1 MASPLPHYD
10 LCVIGSGS
18 GNSLL
23 DERFDDLKVA
33 LVDKGING
41 AFGGTCLNVGC
52 IPTKMFVRPADLA
65 HMHDDAARVDVQLP
79 AGKAD
84 WRIIRDRI
92 FGRIDAISS
101 SGKQWRIQHRNV
113 TLLEGKARFTGEK
126 TLGVA
131 GGKLTADRFVI
142 AAGSRPRP
150 LSAEVPEGISVHTSD
165 TIMRLPR
172 LPKSL
177 VILGGGFVAAEFAHI
192 FSALG
197 TRVAVINRSGVLLRQ
212 EDEDISRRFTQLMS
226 KRVWVRLN
234 QQLVRLEPDEAD
246 EILVVTADAEGVE
259 YEYGTEVV
267 LNATGRIP
275 NGDTL
280 NLAAA
285 GVELDPFTG
294 LIRVDEH
301 QRTTADGIFALGDVC
316 APAQLKHVANHEMR
330 VVQHNLLHPDELVT
344 SNHNAIPHA
353 VFSHPQIA
361 SVGATEQ
368 QLRAQGRRYVKTVQ
382 DYGSVAYGWAM
393 EDQHSFCKLLA
404 DPESG
409 RLLGAHIIGEQA
421 ASLIQPLI
429 QAMSFD
435 LGIRDMARGQYWI
448 HPALTEVV
456 ENALLSLPIPGYDR
470 EPDPVDE

>member
-23 DERFDDLKVA
+23 DERFASMKVA

-65 HMHDDAARVDVQLP
+65 LTHQDAARVDVSLP
-79 AGKAD
+79 QGEAD
-84 WRIIRDRI
+84 WAAIRDRI
-92 FGRIDAISS
+92 FGRVDAIAT
-101 SGKQWRIQHRNV
+101 SGKDWRIANEHI
-113 TLLEGKARFTGEK
+113 TLLEGEARFTGPK

-131 GGKLTADRFVI
+131 GGKLTADRFVL

-150 LSAEVPEGISVHTSD
+150 FDLEIPEGVTLHTSD
-165 TIMRLPR
+165 TVMRLASLPR
-172 LPKSL
+172 SM
-177 VILGGGFVAAEFAHI
+177 VILGGGYIAAEFAHV
-192 FSALG
+192 FSAFG
-197 TRVAVINRSGVLLRQ
+197 TRVTIINRSDTLLRR
-212 EDEDISRRFTQLMS
+212 EDEDISRRFTSLLN
-226 KRVWVRLN
+226 KRIAVRLN
-234 QQLVRLEPDEAD
+234 QQLVSLEPDEGGNT
-246 EILVVTADAEGVE
+246 LVVTVDASGIE
-259 YEYGTEVV
+259 YEYSAEVV

-275 NGDTL
+275 NGDTM

-285 GVELDPFTG
+285 GVEFGEEG
-294 LIRVDEH
+294 LVKVDDY
-301 QRTTADGIFALGDVC
+301 QQTTAEGIFALGDVC
-316 APAQLKHVANHEMR
+316 SPAQLKHVANHEMR
-330 VVQHNLLHPDELVT
+330 VVQHNLLHPHDLIKA
-344 SNHNAIPHA
+344 NHNAIPHA

-368 QLRAQGRRYVKTVQ
+368 ELRAAGRHYVSTIQ
-382 DYGSVAYGWAM
+382 DYSSVAYGWAM
-393 EDQHSFCKLLA
+393 EDRDSFCKLLA
-404 DPESG
+404 DPDTGE
-409 RLLGAHIIGEQA
+409 LLGAHILGDQA
-421 ASLIQPLI
+421 AVLIQPLI
-429 QAMSFD
+429 QAMSFG
-435 LGIRDMARGQYWI
+435 LGVRDMARGQYWI